1 MKGGCVNHEAN
12 GFWMFCIFS
21 SDGNYISRDEIAC
34 FLSFNLQ
41 LARAFSIRLSFC
53 SIEMGGFFFP
63 VGNFCMFLFL
73 QRISIIHWYRYKWA
87 EIPKYCSPS
96 YPISI
101 EWTTSTT
108 LGYSDLV
115 LLRDFKWKNPLQCCT
130 WIISC
135 RSDTLQIHWNSV
147 PYMCLVF

>member
-63 VGNFCMFLFL
+63 CWELLYVFVSTKNFHNSLIQIQM
-73 QRISIIHWYRYKWA
+73 SWN
-87 EIPKYCSPS
+87 PK
-96 YPISI
+96 ISI

-108 LGYSDLV
+108 LGYSYLV
-115 LLRDFKWKNPLQCCT
+115 LLRDIKRMLYM
-130 WIISC
+130 
-135 RSDTLQIHWNSV
+135 DALQIHINSV
-147 PYMCLVF
+147 PCKCLVF